1 MTDTELF
8 ATSASAAVENAAR
21 LGLTW
26 RILTATI
33 IDGTTTMNVLVT
45 IDGDVESQLTRAIS
59 LIGPLSDGE
68 RVTVL
73 VTPPQGVYIIGTYG
87 PRISP
92 LSYIDEI
99 TRITA
104 VTGITTTETQLD
116 AITFESRGPD
126 VRYKIT
132 WVGTVQSTVAN
143 DSIRLKGRW
152 VVNFGPLSAADTQFT
167 SRDVNADVAGRGQVF
182 TLVKTVTG
190 IPAGLTT
197 IGVTAVRSGGTGT
210 IQSFADASR
219 EVSLLL
225 EYA

>member
-1 MTDTELF
+1 MTETDLF
-8 ATSASAAVENAAR
+8 VTSASAAVENAAR

-59 LIGPLSDGE
+59 LIGPLQDGE

-87 PRISP
+87 PRMSP

-99 TRITA
+99 TRTTA
-104 VTGITTTETQLD
+104 VTGITTTETELD
-116 AITFESRGPD
+116 QITFDSRGPD
-126 VRYKIT
+126 VRYKLT
-132 WVGTVQSTVAN
+132 WVGTVQSSVAN

-152 VVNFGPLSAADTQFT
+152 GEGVGPLTAADTQFT

-190 IPAGLTT
+190 IPAGFTV
-197 IGVTAVRSGGTGT
+197 IGVTAVRSGGSGT
-210 IQSFADASR
+210 IQSFADVNR
-219 EVSLLL
+219 EVSMLL

>member
-1 MTDTELF
+1 M
-8 ATSASAAVENAAR
+8 
-21 LGLTW
+21 
-26 RILTATI
+26 
-33 IDGTTTMNVLVT
+33 
-45 IDGDVESQLTRAIS
+45 
-59 LIGPLSDGE
+59 
-68 RVTVL
+68 L

-87 PRISP
+87 LRISP

-104 VTGITTTETQLD
+104 ITGITTTETQLD

-126 VRYKIT
+126 VRYKLT
-132 WVGTVQSTVAN
+132 WVGNVQSTIAN

-152 VVNFGPLSAADTQFT
+152 TTGFGLLDSTGTLFT

-182 TLVKTVTG
+182 TLVTTVTG
-190 IPAGLTT
+190 ITAGMMT

-210 IQSFADASR
+210 IQSFADVNR
-219 EVSLLL
+219 EVSMLL